1 MKTPFL
7 LFWQYIEQSLQNLMH
22 LAESPPAVSKNN
34 LTKKILYHFLCSQ
47 LKRPKKFIN
56 KYCKFFMSNHF
67 SVLVEFLVKTT
78 PTSILLIHWEFTV
91 FSSQLNDFAKIGHV
105 FWIWNNHIKKENC
118 VNVKKLEK
126 YSRNTSSFKFSD
138 FLTLKE

>member
-91 FSSQLNDFAKIGHV
+91 FRHSWMILPKLDMFFEYEIITSKKKIV
-105 FWIWNNHIKKENC
+105 WMWKNW
-118 VNVKKLEK
+118 
-126 YSRNTSSFKFSD
+126 RNIPEIHQVSNSVIF
-138 FLTLKE
+138 